1 MNKNIIFRFLA
12 FYNFVILFLI
22 LLLLRLLG
30 ILDENLIVSIILSF
44 IIAFTNFLIG
54 IVSIIYGLNKKDKSF
69 LLIVFGAII
78 FRFFTILLMIIGVVS
93 FLDVRTDYFIFTS
106 FIIYFYYLVVEI
118 FYLKNSLFFV
128 SN

>member
-69 LLIVFGAII
+69 LLIVFGTII
-78 FRFFTILLMIIGVVS
+78 FRFFTIFLMIIGVVS

>member
-78 FRFFTILLMIIGVVS
+78 FRFFTIFLMIIGVVS